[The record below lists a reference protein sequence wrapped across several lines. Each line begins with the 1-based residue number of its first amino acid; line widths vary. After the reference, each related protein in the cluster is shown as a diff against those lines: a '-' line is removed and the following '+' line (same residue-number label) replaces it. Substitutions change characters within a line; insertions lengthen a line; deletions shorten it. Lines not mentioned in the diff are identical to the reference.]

1 MELTHTTT
9 LMNSY
14 YILDA
19 KNNTWSR
26 QHYPLHA
33 ILARPDITDAH
44 LLADASSGK
53 TLTVA
58 QARASK
64 KPRLTAPEQSLLKA
78 CVIGGQKSQ
87 KPTLPKPSMPVK
99 RPQSKQQ
106 EYGEYKV
113 LSQNDPCFGGRFDAD
128 ALEHA
133 LNKLSRQ
140 GWHVLNCQ
148 MAAIAVDSGELQ
160 DELLIVLR
168 R

>member
-1 MELTHTTT
+1 MT
-9 LMNSY
+9 SY

-26 QHYPLHA
+26 QHYPLHT
-33 ILARPDITDAH
+33 ILARPGITDTH

-58 QARASK
+58 QARAGK
-64 KPRLTAPEQSLLKA
+64 KPRLTSPEQSLLKD
-78 CVIGGQKSQ
+78 CVKGGSKSTKLSLN
-87 KPTLPKPSMPVK
+87 KPVRNENYHPFN
-99 RPQSKQQ
+99 RH

-128 ALEHA
+128 ALEHV
-133 LNKLSRQ
+133 LNELSRQ

-148 MAAIAVDSGELQ
+148 MAAVSAVSGELR

>member
-1 MELTHTTT
+1 MT
-9 LMNSY
+9 SY
-14 YILDA
+14 YILDS

-26 QHYPLHA
+26 HHYPLHV
-33 ILARPDITDAH
+33 ILARPGITDSH
-44 LLADASSGK
+44 LLADACSGK

-64 KPRLTAPEQSLLKA
+64 KPRLTSPEQSLLKG
-78 CVIGGQKSQ
+78 CVKGGTKSPKLSLS
-87 KPTLPKPSMPVK
+87 KPGRNENRHSFKT
-99 RPQSKQQ
+99 Q

-113 LSQNDPCFGGRFDAD
+113 LSQHDPCFGGRFDAD

-133 LNKLSRQ
+133 LNELSRQ

-148 MAAIAVDSGELQ
+148 MAAISVESGELR
-160 DELLIVLR
+160 DELLVVLR